1 MKRRTLAVCLA
12 ASLTMS
18 VVVTMPSPAAG
29 VAGFGDVE
37 SDSFYTEP
45 VQWMVD
51 NGITN
56 GVSPD
61 CFGPDEPVTRG
72 QAAAFM
78 WRMEGSPEP
87 AGTHGF
93 GDVVAPW
100 QQDAVSWMADNGITT
115 GTTRTTYSPDD
126 PLTRGQAAVLLHRLA
141 GSPAAPSPA
150 RFPDVVAAWQVA
162 PVGWMLQQ
170 GITTG
175 TSWTTFSPNDMV
187 TRGELATFFYR
198 YKGSP
203 EVVVDPA
210 GRGCETFDSLA
221 GLNTIGDFSSFVATG
236 SSRWT
241 SSVPGIQDI
250 RITSTADGA
259 EQPAFWLPPTGDGDQ
274 PVVVILH
281 SWSAGYTQHAGIPY
295 AMWAQE
301 NGWAVIAPDFRGRN
315 DNANAVGSEL
325 AVQDAADAIDF
336 AVAQAGVDADR
347 VYVVGYSGG
356 GMMALLLAGRHP
368 DKVTAVAAWGP
379 PQNLVEFYDFSR
391 RHGRSYATHISAA
404 CGGDPR
410 GPGPV
415 QDECLK
421 RSPITYL
428 DNARDNEVPVLI
440 AQGLQD
446 PFVHSAGAAKVF
458 NGLADPE
465 DRLNA
470 GQVDSFGR
478 GIVPGDAPDWS
489 SIETFFGPG
498 DPAPVF
504 AHQSGAALLVY
515 FAAGHDM
522 VYNATAR
529 WFASEPGSISDPA

>member
-1 MKRRTLAVCLA
+1 MKRRPLAVCLV

-18 VVVTMPSPAAG
+18 VMVATSSPAAG
-29 VAGFGDVE
+29 VAGFGDVR

-51 NGITN
+51 NEITTGI
-56 GVSPD
+56 SPD
-61 CFGPDEPVTRG
+61 CFGPDQSVTRG

-78 WRMEGSPEP
+78 WRMEGSPAP
-87 AGTHGF
+87 DGAHWF

-100 QQDAVSWMADNGITT
+100 QQDAVSWMAENDITT
-115 GTTRTTYSPDD
+115 GTTPTTYSPDA
-126 PLTRGQAAVLLHRLA
+126 PLTRGQTAVLLHRLA
-141 GSPAAPSPA
+141 GNPDAPPPD
-150 RFPDVVAAWQVA
+150 RFRDVIKAWQIA
-162 PVGWMLQQ
+162 PVGWMLDE

-175 TSWTTFSPNDMV
+175 TSWTTFSPEDTV

-203 EVVVDPA
+203 EVVVDDE

-221 GLNTIGDFSSFVATG
+221 GINTIGDFSGFVATG

-241 SSVPGIQDI
+241 TSVPGIQDI
-250 RITSTADGA
+250 RIPSTADGA
-259 EQPAFWLPPTGDGDQ
+259 QQPAFWLPPTGEGDQ
-274 PVVVILH
+274 PLVVILH

-301 NGWAVIAPDFRGRN
+301 NGWAVVAPDFRGKN
-315 DNANAVGSEL
+315 DNATAVGSDV

-391 RHGRSYATHISAA
+391 RNGRSYANHISAA

-410 GPGPV
+410 VAGPV

-428 DNARDNEVPVLI
+428 DNARDNEIPVFI

-458 NGLADPE
+458 NPLADPD
-465 DRLNA
+465 DRFTAAEIDL
-470 GQVDSFGR
+470 FGR
-478 GIVPGDAPDWS
+478 GIVPGHLPDWS
-489 SIETFFGPG
+489 DTTTYFGAG
-498 DPAPVF
+498 DPGPVF
-504 AHQSGAALLVY
+504 ARESGSALLVY

-529 WFASEPGSISDPA
+529 WFASEPG

>member
-1 MKRRTLAVCLA
+1 MKRRTLAVSLVTALA
-12 ASLTMS
+12 MS
-18 VVVTMPSPAAG
+18 VVVSMPSPAAG
-29 VAGFGDVE
+29 VAGFGDVGPE
-37 SDSFYTEP
+37 SFYTEA

-51 NGITN
+51 NEITN
-56 GVSPD
+56 GVSPE
-61 CFGPDEPVTRG
+61 CFAPDAPVTRG

-87 AGTHGF
+87 AAGHGF
-93 GDVVAPW
+93 DDVVAPW

-115 GTTRTTYSPDD
+115 GTTRRTYSPDD
-126 PLTRGQAAVLLHRLA
+126 LLTRGQVAVLLHRLA
-141 GSPAAPSPA
+141 DAPAAPSAA
-150 RFPDVVAAWQVA
+150 RFRDVVEAWQVT
-162 PVGWMLQQ
+162 PVGWMLDQ
-170 GITTG
+170 GLTTG
-175 TSWTTFSPNDMV
+175 TSWTTFSPNDPV

-198 YKGSP
+198 YKNSP
-203 EVVVDPA
+203 PVVVDPE

-250 RITSTADGA
+250 RIPSTADGA
-259 EQPAFWLPPTGDGDQ
+259 QQPAFWLPSTGDGDQ

-315 DNANAVGSEL
+315 DNATAVGSDV
-325 AVQDAADAIDF
+325 AVQDAVDAIDF

-391 RHGRSYATHISAA
+391 RHGRPYATHISAA
-404 CGGDPR
+404 CGGNPTVGGAAR
-410 GPGPV
+410 
-415 QDECLK
+415 DECLK

-428 DNARDNEVPVLI
+428 DNARENEVPVFI
-440 AQGLQD
+440 AQGIRD
-446 PFVHSAGAAKVF
+446 PFVHPAGAAKVF
-458 NGLADPE
+458 NPLADPE
-465 DRLNA
+465 DRLSIA
-470 GQVDSFGR
+470 DVDLFGR
-478 GIVPGDAPDWS
+478 GIVPGHLPDWS
-489 SIETFFGPG
+489 STETYFGPG

-504 AHQSGAALLVY
+504 ARESGSVTLVY
-515 FAAGHDM
+515 FDAGHDM
-522 VYNATAR
+522 AYNATAR
-529 WFASEPGSISDPA
+529 WFASDPSSSDDG